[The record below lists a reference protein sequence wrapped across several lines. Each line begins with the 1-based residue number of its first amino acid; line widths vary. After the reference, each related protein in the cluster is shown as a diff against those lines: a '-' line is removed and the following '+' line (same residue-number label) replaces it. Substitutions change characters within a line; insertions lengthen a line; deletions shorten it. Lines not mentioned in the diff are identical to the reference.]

1 MLPTVIRGL
10 SEPNGSWKTR
20 VMPAAD
26 ITHVS
31 GIRGK
36 NIGVIKDDFARCCGY
51 QAKDASCDG
60 GFAAAA
66 FTDKAERRRR
76 FDRKRNAIDGLY
88 IADGAPQQSLLDRKI
103 GLEVVNL

>member
-10 SEPNGSWKTR
+10 SEPNGSWKIKGY
-20 VMPAAD
+20 ACAN
-26 ITHVS
+26 ISHVS

-36 NIGVIKDDFARCCGY
+36 NIGVIKDDLARRCGY

-66 FTDKAERRRR
+66 FADKAER
-76 FDRKRNAIDGLY
+76 LS
-88 IADGAPQQSLLDRKI
+88 Q
-103 GLEVVNL
+103 V